1 MFVWTVEHPEHE
13 KVKVEA
19 DTRLNA
25 ITTAA
30 RLWGVPWTSVARD
43 CRTDAIEKLDKPA
56 NSGTIRRH
64 NPREMRAEPA
74 PKRPAA
80 GMKKAETAKKAKSQK
95 GEHHGN

>member
-43 CRTDAIEKLDKPA
+43 CRTDAIEKLDK
-56 NSGTIRRH
+56 S
-64 NPREMRAEPA
+64 A

-80 GMKKAETAKKAKSQK
+80 GMKKPETAKKAKSQK